1 MPPSSSRR
9 ESASNSTDGS
19 SPKFTPSPR
28 SSNSSNSLP
37 ETSEPKSY
45 ELRPLASNTLDTS
58 RDDEDEDLIPRQRR
72 GSVDSVQSFELYT
85 PDEDKQVLRKLDRR
99 LVLFMALLYC
109 LSFLDRSN
117 IGNARIAGLADDLK
131 LSSNQYEWLLWAFYI
146 TYIAFEWMTLMYRIV
161 PPHIYISICIL
172 SWGIVASLQALSTS
186 FGFLLVLR
194 ALLGIGEAAFG
205 PGVPFYLS
213 FFFRR
218 HELAFRT
225 GLFISA
231 SPLSASFAGAL
242 AWLIT
247 KVGKHS
253 PLSPWRLLF
262 LLEGFPSVLVAVWAW
277 DFVPDGPGVVK
288 WLTPR
293 QRRVAVL
300 RLRQEKED
308 EEEEHFDE
316 KHAGKGKSKVN
327 FREVLQTL
335 KDPKCYLTAFMFFS
349 CNVAFS
355 SMPVFLPTIIRDMG
369 YESITAQGLSA
380 PPYLFAFVVVLA
392 TAYYSDRLQ
401 SRSTFIMLHSLLATL
416 GYTII
421 AISGYYELPNT
432 MVRYMALYPAI
443 AGFFS
448 VITIIITW
456 TINNQE
462 SDSQKGTGMAILNI
476 IGQMGPLV
484 GTSIFPKEDGPWYV
498 RGMGICAAFMLSAG
512 VLAAVLRWVL
522 IRENRKMREDKGGG
536 DYASVPLEEGATTR
550 RTQKKFEFMLATT
563 SQESVREKADGFER
577 EPVATGSPRIAPQNG
592 SPISNFKPEAD
603 LERVPRMSRG
613 DTESIKFGGE
623 EDDPT
628 IGVSFQRSTSPATV
642 HKIKGVTYEK
652 VGESG
657 IKRMHKFSLYET
669 HSRYYIIG
677 SDIMDKQYRVLKI
690 DRTAPPGVLNI
701 FEDDILYNV
710 REMNQLLLT
719 IDDGNKAHGG
729 MKLKLGFWGL
739 LGFVRFTD
747 AYYMILISKR
757 SQVAMLGGH
766 YIYQVDGTE
775 VVPLTTGPISR
786 FQKDRNP
793 DETRL
798 LAILSNM
805 DLTRGFYYSYSYNI
819 TRSLQQNIIHERTAL
834 NEGIGN
840 ADRDFQD
847 MFVWNN
853 HLLDPARTVLKNVYD
868 WCQPTIHGY
877 IDQASLDVLGRKI
890 FITILARRSRH
901 FAGARFLKRGTND
914 EGYVANDVESEQIV
928 SEALTTSFHAAG
940 PRLYSNPTYT
950 SYIQHRGS
958 IPVYWTQDNTGV
970 SPKPDIDLSL
980 VDPFYS
986 AAAIHFDNLF
996 ERYGAPLY
1004 VLNLIKARERTERES
1019 KLLHEY
1025 KNCIDYLNQSLP
1037 QDKKIIYEAFDMSR
1051 AAKTRGQDVIGTLER
1066 LAEKVLQKT
1075 GFFQNGDEEFNTPQV
1090 QNGVARTNCID
1101 CLDRTNAAQF
1111 VIGKRALG
1119 RQLQALGVISGN
1131 TVEYDSDCVEMFTH
1145 MFHGHG
1151 DAIAI
1156 QYGGSHLVNTMA
1168 TYRKI
1173 NQWQSS
1179 SRDMMESFKRYYHN
1193 SFLDSQRQEAYNLFL
1208 GNYIFDPTQPM
1219 LWELTTDYY
1228 LHHADP
1234 RSLLE
1239 KPRRDYNQWYT
1250 AAHLRERTLPP
1261 ATMPSRVQIASLDV
1275 GISAHDDY
1283 WLEYYRPL
1291 AISSFLKVFAFRLSN
1306 PPRPGRDWRDNVFPS
1321 REENRSPFVP
1331 RKKAH
1336 EHEVQ
1341 RKISKKEKAP
1351 RKGVTILDPSNETDA
1366 RLSNMMA
1373 QRRHYAHLGIPE
1385 VHSPVKHSILRDPHF
1400 ETYMPSSTP
1409 ESYNSMYSLANS
1421 TSTSAGLSSTLN
1433 NGFKPADKALI
1444 NQWTLVQFY
1453 ENSIN
1458 PSVSLAEEEE
1468 YTRYI
1473 EHPLILPL
1481 VVGTEVP
1488 SADDPVATEF
1498 YEYLCTTEGSP
1509 HISTNPD
1516 DEGVRLAPTD
1526 LPRLDTDINSLYSF
1540 QSQAR
1545 PTTSHS
1551 VSTPFSHAPSYSYPY
1566 PHNPHPH
1573 LETSF
1578 LDGVGVAPALQSYTT
1593 LGNGKFQTAEEDI
1606 EEFEE
1611 FLQVKDNPLDVEDD
1625 DGTAKRYKAYR
1636 QWLRGKS
1643 FFKQSKVDPEWQ
1655 NQLPVR

>member
-1 MPPSSSRR
+1 
-9 ESASNSTDGS
+9 
-19 SPKFTPSPR
+19 
-28 SSNSSNSLP
+28 
-37 ETSEPKSY
+37 
-45 ELRPLASNTLDTS
+45 
-58 RDDEDEDLIPRQRR
+58 
-72 GSVDSVQSFELYT
+72 
-85 PDEDKQVLRKLDRR
+85 
-99 LVLFMALLYC
+99 
-109 LSFLDRSN
+109 
-117 IGNARIAGLADDLK
+117 
-131 LSSNQYEWLLWAFYI
+131 
-146 TYIAFEWMTLMYRIV
+146 
-161 PPHIYISICIL
+161 
-172 SWGIVASLQALSTS
+172 
-186 FGFLLVLR
+186 
-194 ALLGIGEAAFG
+194 
-205 PGVPFYLS
+205 
-213 FFFRR
+213 
-218 HELAFRT
+218 
-225 GLFISA
+225 
-231 SPLSASFAGAL
+231 
-242 AWLIT
+242 
-247 KVGKHS
+247 
-253 PLSPWRLLF
+253 
-262 LLEGFPSVLVAVWAW
+262 
-277 DFVPDGPGVVK
+277 
-288 WLTPR
+288 
-293 QRRVAVL
+293 
-300 RLRQEKED
+300 
-308 EEEEHFDE
+308 
-316 KHAGKGKSKVN
+316 
-327 FREVLQTL
+327 
-335 KDPKCYLTAFMFFS
+335 
-349 CNVAFS
+349 
-355 SMPVFLPTIIRDMG
+355 
-369 YESITAQGLSA
+369 
-380 PPYLFAFVVVLA
+380 
-392 TAYYSDRLQ
+392 
-401 SRSTFIMLHSLLATL
+401 
-416 GYTII
+416 
-421 AISGYYELPNT
+421 
-432 MVRYMALYPAI
+432 
-443 AGFFS
+443 
-448 VITIIITW
+448 
-456 TINNQE
+456 
-462 SDSQKGTGMAILNI
+462 
-476 IGQMGPLV
+476 
-484 GTSIFPKEDGPWYV
+484 
-498 RGMGICAAFMLSAG
+498 
-512 VLAAVLRWVL
+512 
-522 IRENRKMREDKGGG
+522 MREKTVDVAEK
-536 DYASVPLEEGATTR
+536 DAT
-550 RTQKKFEFMLATT
+550 
-563 SQESVREKADGFER
+563 
-577 EPVATGSPRIAPQNG
+577 ATGSPRIKPQNG
-592 SPISNFKPEAD
+592 SPIINFKPEAD
-603 LERVPRMSRG
+603 LERVPRMARG

-623 EDDPT
+623 EEDPT
-628 IGVSFQRSTSPATV
+628 IGVSFQRSSSPATV
-642 HKIKGVTYEK
+642 HKPKGVTYEK

-701 FEDDILYNV
+701 FEDDILYNM

-766 YIYQVDGTE
+766 YVYQVDGTE
-775 VVPLTTGPISR
+775 VIPLTIGSISR

-793 DETRL
+793 EETRL
-798 LAILSNM
+798 LTILNNM

-834 NEGIGN
+834 NENIGN
-840 ADRDFQD
+840 AGRDFQD

-877 IDQASLDVLGRKI
+877 ITQASLDVLGRKI
-890 FITILARRSRH
+890 FITIIARRSRH

-950 SYIQHRGS
+950 SYVQHRGS
-958 IPVYWTQDNTGV
+958 IPLYWTQDNTGV
-970 SPKPDIDLSL
+970 SPKPDIDMSL

-996 ERYGAPLY
+996 ERYGSPIY
-1004 VLNLIKARERTERES
+1004 VLNLIKARERNPRES
-1019 KLLHEY
+1019 KLLHAY
-1025 KNCIDYLNQSLP
+1025 KHCIDYLNQSLP
-1037 QDKKIIYEAFDMSR
+1037 QEHKLLYEAFDMSR

-1066 LAEKVLQKT
+1066 IAEKVLQKT

-1131 TVEYDSDCVEMFTH
+1131 TVEYDSDCVEMFTQ

-1219 LWELTTDYY
+1219 LWDLTTDYY
-1228 LHHADP
+1228 LHHSDP

-1239 KPRRDYNQWYT
+1239 KPRRDYNHWYT
-1250 AAHLRERTLPP
+1250 PSNLRKRILPP
-1261 ATMPSRVQIASLDV
+1261 ATMPSRVQIGSLDV

-1306 PPRPGRDWRDNVFPS
+1306 LPPHHGRDWSHYVFPS
-1321 REENRSPFVP
+1321 CEEDISPFVP

-1341 RKISKKEKAP
+1341 RKNLKKEKAT
-1351 RKGVTILDPSNETDA
+1351 RKGVTILDPSSEADA
-1366 RLSNMMA
+1366 RLGNMIA
-1373 QRRHYAHLGIPE
+1373 QRRHYAHVGIPE
-1385 VHSPVKHSILRDPHF
+1385 VHSPVKHSILRDSHY
-1400 ETYMPSSTP
+1400 ETNMAPSTP
-1409 ESYNSMYSLANS
+1409 VAYNSMYSLANS

-1433 NGFKPADKALI
+1433 NGFRPADKALI
-1444 NQWTLVQFY
+1444 NQWTLTQFY
-1453 ENSIN
+1453 ENSMN
-1458 PSVSLAEEEE
+1458 PSVSAAEEDE
-1468 YTRYI
+1468 YARYI
-1473 EHPLILPL
+1473 EHPLNLPL
-1481 VVGTEVP
+1481 VVSTEMPSSDDP
-1488 SADDPVATEF
+1488 SAMAF
-1498 YEYLCTTEGSP
+1498 YEYLCITEGDGHAATDP
-1509 HISTNPD
+1509 HPHPHSNDPDNPD
-1516 DEGVRLAPTD
+1516 DQDNPDVRLAPSD
-1526 LPRLDTDINSLYSF
+1526 LPRLDTDVTSLYSL
-1540 QSQAR
+1540 QSHAR

-1566 PHNPHPH
+1566 PYSHSPHPH

-1578 LDGVGVAPALQSYTT
+1578 LDGIGVGVTPTPHSHSHPYSHPSPPGNANFHTHTHTHPHTHTT
-1593 LGNGKFQTAEEDI
+1593 KEDMDAFQ
-1606 EEFEE
+1606 E
-1611 FLQVKDNPLDVEDD
+1611 FLKVKDNPLDVLDE